1 MYILN
6 DNQRSHLRYAIS
18 ELSRCET
25 KRHNLSDEQLMLIF
39 RVLCYGAPVS
49 YYENGNEAAD
59 AMQKYVTKPGEIWMG
74 YNGAG
79 WFTKD
84 LF

>member
-1 MYILN
+1 MYTLN

-25 KRHNLSDEQLMLIF
+25 KRHNLSDEQLMLLF
-39 RVLCYGAPVS
+39 RILCYGAPVS
-49 YYENGNEAAD
+49 YCENSVE
-59 AMQKYVTKPGEIWMG
+59 T
-74 YNGAG
+74 NGAG
-79 WFTKD
+79 WFTQD